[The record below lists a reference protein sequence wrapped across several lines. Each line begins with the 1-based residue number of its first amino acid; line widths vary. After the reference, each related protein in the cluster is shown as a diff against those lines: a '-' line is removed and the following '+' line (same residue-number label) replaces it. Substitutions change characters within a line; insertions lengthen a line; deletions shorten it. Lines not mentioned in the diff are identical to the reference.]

1 MSDQITT
8 AFVQQ
13 YRNNVTFLLQQ
24 KGSLFREAVMN
35 TIQAAEFDY
44 YERIGATEMV
54 ENTSRHGDTPLVFT
68 PHDRRR
74 LSLRDF
80 DWADL
85 IDKKD
90 RIRTLIDPTSP
101 YAINAAWAAQRKQD
115 DIIIE
120 AFYATAQTGKTGTGS
135 AAFDTAN
142 MRVAI
147 NYVESGSAVNSGMTI
162 AKLRKARTL
171 LRTREVQ
178 KDDPWYVAMSPEQ
191 IQDLLQTTSVTSSD
205 FNTIK
210 ALVQGEVNSFM
221 GFTFIESNR
230 LTTIAANQRRCP
242 FWIKS
247 GMLFASGEEINVDI
261 GPRRDKRNST
271 QVYVSNT
278 YGAVRMEE
286 FRVGDII
293 ADES

>member
-24 KGSLFREAVMN
+24 NSSLFREAVMN
-35 TIQAAEFDY
+35 TVQAAEFEY
-44 YERIGATEMV
+44 HERIGATSMV
-54 ENTSRHGDTPLVFT
+54 ENTSRHGDTPLIYT

-90 RIRTLIDPTSP
+90 KIRTLIDPTSP
-101 YAINAAWAAQRKQD
+101 YAINASMAAMRQQD

-135 AAFDTAN
+135 VAFDSTN

-147 NYVESGSAVNSGMTI
+147 NYVESGGAANSGLTI
-162 AKLRKARTL
+162 GKLRRARTL
-171 LRTREVQ
+171 LRTREVM
-178 KDDPWYVAMSPEQ
+178 KDDPWNIGVSPEQ

-221 GFTFIESNR
+221 GFQFIESNR
-230 LTTIAANQRRCP
+230 LTELATNQRRCP

-247 GMLFASGEEINVDI
+247 GMLFASGQEIEVDI

-271 QVYVSNT
+271 QVYVNAT
-278 YGAVRMEE
+278 FGAVRMEE

-293 ADES
+293 CDES